1 MGLFDFG
8 KPKKPQKKVAAK
20 VEVRTD
26 KSYKMYVYDAA
37 PLKGMRAGLMFEAE
51 YVARKTKLKGATGK
65 AQTFP
70 GAFFVGKVAMGG
82 TFSEWLNDQLA
93 QRGKRV
99 PVTCKFEGLAPE
111 GWADVRFYLP
121 E

>member
-1 MGLFDFG
+1 MGLFSR
-8 KPKKPQKKVAAK
+8 PKKPQKVTAK

-26 KSYKMYVYDAA
+26 KSYKMYVYDPS
-37 PLKGMRAGLMFEAE
+37 PLKGMRAGSTFEAE
-51 YVARKTKLKGATGK
+51 YVARKTKLKSATGK
-65 AQTFP
+65 TQTVP

-82 TFSEWLNDQLA
+82 TFSDWLNDQLA
-93 QRGKRV
+93 QQGKRV
-99 PVTCKFEGLAPE
+99 TVTCRFDGLAPE

>member
-8 KPKKPQKKVAAK
+8 KPKKPKVVAT
-20 VEVRTD
+20 VTDVRTD
-26 KSYKMYVYDAA
+26 KSYKMYVYDAS
-37 PLKGMRAGLMFEAE
+37 PLKGMRAGSLFEAE
-51 YVARKTKLKGATGK
+51 YVARKTKLKSATGK

-70 GAFFVGKVAMGG
+70 GAFFVGNVAMGG
-82 TFSEWLNDQLA
+82 TFSDWLNDQLA

-99 PVTCKFEGLAPE
+99 PVTCRFEGLAPE